1 MLERPRPRFVEPR
14 VLASG
19 TTALYFRIPTYYREL
34 GCAIPNEPLGTSYE
48 AACGEDGKGGRAAT
62 LNALFD
68 EWNNTRKGEPN
79 DTTKIAR
86 YGTIDWLFREYKT
99 NKAYTE
105 KVSERSRPDYERVMQ
120 MICDAT
126 DKKGQRVGGRPI
138 KSVTPRAADKLYDKL
153 IKGRKGER
161 LRQGEKVVS
170 LCRKAWR
177 VMRRLY
183 PELFNRE
190 VPNPW
195 ESLTLKSR
203 VKAKKHAVMREEVY
217 RFAWGCIEHDKPEP
231 AAIAVICFEWL
242 QRPENVVAGIL
253 KWPDYRSKKWPHA
266 IRIEH
271 HKNKTL
277 VWHPLEEEIEGET
290 VKFYVEAE
298 KIISHLPKLGI
309 PMIMR
314 KIEKGENKG
323 DAKKWS
329 YPGMEK
335 VVQTM
340 RKKIDG
346 VSPLFTLDACRHG
359 GMTELEE
366 AELTEGQG
374 RALSGH
380 KTSQAYK
387 GYAKE
392 TMQRA
397 LAATR
402 KRHAHLLAQR
412 QIDEQKQAEEQN
424 DKSFPNEAAESLPN
438 GPRKGKQNKPIS
450 VAASSS

>member
-1 MLERPRPRFVEPR
+1 
-14 VLASG
+14 
-19 TTALYFRIPTYYREL
+19 
-34 GCAIPNEPLGTSYE
+34 
-48 AACGEDGKGGRAAT
+48 
-62 LNALFD
+62 
-68 EWNNTRKGEPN
+68 
-79 DTTKIAR
+79 
-86 YGTIDWLFREYKT
+86 
-99 NKAYTE
+99 
-105 KVSERSRPDYERVMQ
+105 
-120 MICDAT
+120 
-126 DKKGQRVGGRPI
+126 
-138 KSVTPRAADKLYDKL
+138 
-153 IKGRKGER
+153 
-161 LRQGEKVVS
+161 
-170 LCRKAWR
+170 
-177 VMRRLY
+177 MRRLY

-203 VKAKKHAVMREEVY
+203 VKAKKHAVTREEVY

-290 VKFYVEAE
+290 VKFYAEAE

-438 GPRKGKQNKPIS
+438 GPREGKQNRPIS
-450 VAASSS
+450 IAASSS